1 MNADFAAT
9 VALPLA
15 LAVIMFGLGLTL
27 TLADFKRVASFPK
40 PILVGLGCQMII
52 LPFVAFALCYFFALR
67 PEFAIGLMVLAA
79 SPGGISSNIYSHLS
93 DGDVALNLTLTAIN
107 SVLGAVALPLFTALA
122 IKSFAGQ
129 DQTIDLQFRKMVEV
143 FAIVLVPAV
152 LGMLVNKKFAA
163 FARSMDKPVRI
174 FSIVVLAV
182 IILAAVS
189 KEWRLLTDHIGEV
202 GLAVLS
208 FNLISLGVGYLVPL
222 FLKISHRQAT
232 AISMEVG
239 VHNGTLALYM
249 AMSVLGSTA
258 YAVPAAVYSVVMYFT
273 AFAFSW
279 FLKKK
284 NSGLLV

>member
-15 LAVIMFGLGLTL
+15 LALIMFGLGLTL
-27 TLADFKRVASFPK
+27 TLADFKRVAAFPK
-40 PILVGLGCQMII
+40 PILVGLGCQMIV
-52 LPFVAFALCYFFALR
+52 LPLVAFALCYLFSLR

-152 LGMLVNKKFAA
+152 IGMLVNKKFTS
-163 FARSMDKPVRI
+163 FGRRMDKPVRI

-202 GLAVLS
+202 GFAVLS

-239 VHNGTLALYM
+239 IHNGTLALYM

>member
-1 MNADFAAT
+1 MNANFAAT

-15 LAVIMFGLGLTL
+15 LALIMFGLGLTL
-27 TLADFKRVASFPK
+27 TITDFKRVAAFPK

-52 LPFVAFALCYFFALR
+52 LPAVAFALCHIFALQ

-163 FARSMDKPVRI
+163 FARRMDKPVRI

-189 KEWRLLTDHIGEV
+189 KEWRLLTDHLGEV
-202 GLAVLS
+202 GLAVLC
-208 FNLISLGVGYLVPL
+208 FNLISLAVGYTVPL
-222 FLKISHRQAT
+222 FLKISHRQAD
-232 AISMEVG
+232 G
-239 VHNGTLALYM
+239 HRR
-249 AMSVLGSTA
+249 
-258 YAVPAAVYSVVMYFT
+258 
-273 AFAFSW
+273 
-279 FLKKK
+279 
-284 NSGLLV
+284 

>member
-15 LAVIMFGLGLTL
+15 LALIMFGLGLTL
-27 TLADFKRVASFPK
+27 TLADFKRVAAFPK

-52 LPFVAFALCYFFALR
+52 LPLVAFALCHLFALR
-67 PEFAIGLMVLAA
+67 TEFAIGLMVLAA

-107 SVLGAVALPLFTALA
+107 SVLGAVALPLFTAFA
-122 IKSFAGQ
+122 IRSFAGQ
-129 DQTIDLQFRKMVEV
+129 DQSIDLQFRKMVEV
-143 FAIVLVPAV
+143 FAIVLIPAV
-152 LGMLVNKKFAA
+152 LGMLVNKKFTA
-163 FARSMDKPVRI
+163 FARGMDKPVRI

-182 IILAAVS
+182 IILAAIS
-189 KEWRLLTDHIGEV
+189 KEWRLLTDNIGEV
-202 GLAVLS
+202 GLAVLC
-208 FNLISLGVGYLVPL
+208 FNLISMGVGYIVPL
-222 FLKISHRQAT
+222 MLKISHRQAT

-249 AMSVLGSTA
+249 AMAVLGSTA

-273 AFAFSW
+273 AFVFSW

-284 NSGLLV
+284 NRGLAL

>member
-15 LAVIMFGLGLTL
+15 LALIMFGLGLTL
-27 TLADFKRVASFPK
+27 TLADFKRVAAFPK
-40 PILVGLGCQMII
+40 PILVGLGCQMIV
-52 LPFVAFALCYFFALR
+52 LPLVAFALCYLFSLR

-152 LGMLVNKKFAA
+152 IGMLVNKKFTS
-163 FARSMDKPVRI
+163 FGRRMDKPVRI

-202 GLAVLS
+202 GFAVLS
-208 FNLISLGVGYLVPL
+208 FNLTSLGVGYLVPL

-239 VHNGTLALYM
+239 IHNGTLALYM

>member
-15 LAVIMFGLGLTL
+15 LALIMFGLGLTL
-27 TLADFKRVASFPK
+27 TLADFKRVAAFPK
-40 PILVGLGCQMII
+40 PILVGLGCQMIV
-52 LPFVAFALCYFFALR
+52 LPLVAFALCYLFSLR

-152 LGMLVNKKFAA
+152 IGMLVNKKFTS
-163 FARSMDKPVRI
+163 FGRRMDKPVRI

-239 VHNGTLALYM
+239 IHNGTLALYM